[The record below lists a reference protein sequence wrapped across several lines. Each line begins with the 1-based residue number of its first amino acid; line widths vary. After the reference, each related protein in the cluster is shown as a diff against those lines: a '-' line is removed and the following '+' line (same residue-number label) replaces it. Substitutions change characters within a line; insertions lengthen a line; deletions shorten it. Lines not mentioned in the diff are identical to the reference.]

1 MGSIS
6 FKKLQRLF
14 PATVKSIVFVKI
26 GLIFSRVSGKNLLR
40 ANTIPNRH
48 KHIILLYNKE
58 TAVFFIFSFTCAHL
72 CTDYARILSKILI

>member
-1 MGSIS
+1 MIGSIS

-14 PATVKSIVFVKI
+14 PATVKSIDSVKI

-48 KHIILLYNKE
+48 KHIMLLYSKE
-58 TAVFFIFSFTCAHL
+58 TDAFLIFSFTAL
-72 CTDYARILSKILI
+72 TSIQTMRAFYLKY